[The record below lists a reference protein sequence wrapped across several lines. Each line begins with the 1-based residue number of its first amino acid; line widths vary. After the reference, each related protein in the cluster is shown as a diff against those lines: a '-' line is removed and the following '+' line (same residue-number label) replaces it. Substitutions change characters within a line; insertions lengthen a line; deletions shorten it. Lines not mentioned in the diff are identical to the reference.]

1 MKRILAL
8 ALSIVMMISC
18 CIFVSAES
26 NTETFELPSESE
38 ITSRYTHLGA
48 VSAGISEEGLGFVL
62 CESTYACMY
71 ENYTFVLTCTLQRT
85 DGSAAGWQT
94 YKTATET
101 FTEIGTQIMEK
112 LWFAPAGYAYR
123 THTTIVIKNSRT
135 SKVVET
141 ATCASPVIYK

>member
-1 MKRILAL
+1 MKRIMAL
-8 ALSIVMMISC
+8 VLSVVMLFSC

-26 NTETFELPSESE
+26 NTETFELPSDSE
-38 ITSRYTHLGA
+38 MVSRYTHLGA

-85 DGSAAGWQT
+85 DGTTGWQT

-101 FTEIGTQIMEK
+101 FTEIGSKCMER

>member
-8 ALSIVMMISC
+8 ILSVVMMFSC
-18 CIFVSAES
+18 CVFASAET

-38 ITSRYTHLGA
+38 ISPRYTHLSA

-62 CESTYACMY
+62 CESTYNCMY

-101 FTEIGTQIMEK
+101 FTEIGSKCMER

>member
-8 ALSIVMMISC
+8 ALSVVMLFSC
-18 CIFVSAES
+18 CVFASAET
-26 NTETFELPSESE
+26 NTVTFELPDQSGV
-38 ITSRYTHLGA
+38 TPRYTHLDS

-62 CESTYACMY
+62 CESTYNCMY

-101 FTEIGTQIMEK
+101 FTEIGTRGMER

>member
-1 MKRILAL
+1 MLKRILAL
-8 ALSIVMMISC
+8 ILSAVMMFSC
-18 CIFVSAES
+18 CVFASAES
-26 NTETFELPSESE
+26 NTETFELPSVSE
-38 ITSRYTHLGA
+38 ITPRYTHLIS

-62 CESTYACMY
+62 CESTYNCMH

-85 DGSAAGWQT
+85 DGTTGWQT

-101 FTEIGTQIMEK
+101 FTDLGTNGMEK

>member
-1 MKRILAL
+1 MKIILAL
-8 ALSIVMMISC
+8 VLSIVMLSSC
-18 CIFVSAES
+18 CIFASAET
-26 NTETFELPSESE
+26 NTETFELPGESGIE
-38 ITSRYTHLGA
+38 PRYTHLDS

-62 CESTYACMY
+62 CESTYNCMY

-101 FTEIGTQIMEK
+101 FTEIGSKCMER

>member
-8 ALSIVMMISC
+8 ILSIVMMISC
-18 CIFVSAES
+18 SIFVSAET
-26 NTETFELPSESE
+26 NTGTFELPGETD
-38 ITSRYTHLGA
+38 ITPRYTHLGS
-48 VSAGISEEGLGFVL
+48 VSAGIKEKALGFVL

-85 DGSAAGWQT
+85 DGTTGWQT

-101 FTEIGTQIMEK
+101 FTDLGTNGMSRT
-112 LWFAPAGYAYR
+112 WFAPAGYAYR
-123 THTTIVIKNSRT
+123 TFTTIVIKNSRT

-141 ATCASPVIYK
+141 ATCDSPVIYK